1 MADLEVNKVI
11 EELTSELLAPA
22 GTVPTKA
29 LPALTRPV
37 TKVTMEVSDD
47 NVVDADL
54 AAMQA
59 RLGTL

>member
-22 GTVPTKA
+22 GSVPTKA
-29 LPALTRPV
+29 VPGLTRPV
-37 TKVTMEVSDD
+37 AKVTVEVSDD
-47 NVVDADL
+47 NDVDAEL